1 MVDRPG
7 EEADRFPD
15 SELINSLNKPHRN
28 TRAAKLCAV
37 TWYRILGGRLV
48 MAGRNGKKIGAA
60 GFCLM
65 GAGASAFFAAAALA
79 TGSAAPAK
87 ADFEDLLDPIIQ
99 PLLTSVTDSIAGFDP
114 AAAVDVTS
122 WADSLLSSLNSVD
135 LAVPGMDAAP
145 AVAASA
151 TTDAASADSPT
162 TGVYVI
168 PIDLQSLT
176 DPTVQATI
184 DGGSPTNLLLD
195 TGSSGLVVPFTNF
208 DGNSYNFFTELE
220 NFYDLGVP
228 VGFGESSAGGVD
240 YLYATYDGVSVDY
253 DAFSNDT
260 FTDLTTNTPIEEELY
275 SWDPSN
281 LGTLFSNDAF
291 QNLLTSDG
299 GVSGIMGIGEGASG
313 SAGVSPLAGAG
324 FDGVAVD
331 ITPFQVGGGLVVDDY
346 NPFTAIV
353 TLPSTGATPTGDL
366 YETVTYGSQTLG
378 SSVSDD
384 LDTGGGYGTIPSS
397 LTGDLGVGSEI
408 SVYTSDGGT
417 PLYSYMV
424 DNSSEIPTT
433 TSGTAIDSGMLPF
446 LYEPIY
452 LSYAGDTLSFDE
464 PQPGDLGSI

>member
-1 MVDRPG
+1 
-7 EEADRFPD
+7 
-15 SELINSLNKPHRN
+15 
-28 TRAAKLCAV
+28 
-37 TWYRILGGRLV
+37 
-48 MAGRNGKKIGAA
+48 MAGRNSKKKGVA
-60 GFCLM
+60 GLCLI
-65 GAGASAFFAAAALA
+65 GAGAGVFFAAGALA
-79 TGSAAPAK
+79 TSSAAPAR

-99 PLLTSVTDSIAGFDP
+99 PLLTSVTDSVATFDP
-114 AAAVDVTS
+114 SAAAELTS
-122 WADSLLSSLNSVD
+122 WADSALNSLNSID
-135 LAVPGMDAAP
+135 LALPGGDSASAA
-145 AVAASA
+145 AASA
-151 TTDAASADSPT
+151 TTDAAAADSPT

-208 DGNSYNFFTELE
+208 DGNSYNFITELE
-220 NFYDLGVP
+220 NIYDLGIP
-228 VGFGESSAGGVD
+228 VGFGESSTGGVD
-240 YLYATYDGVSVDY
+240 YLYLTYDGVSVDY
-253 DAFSNDT
+253 DGFSNDT
-260 FTDLTTNTPIEEELY
+260 FTDLTTNTPIEVEVY

-281 LGTLFSNDAF
+281 LGTLSSNDAF

-299 GVSGIMGIGEGASG
+299 GVSGIMGIGVSADG
-313 SAGVSPLAGAG
+313 SPGVSPLAGAG

-331 ITPFQVGGGLVVDDY
+331 ITPFQLGGGLIVDDY
-346 NPFTAIV
+346 NPFTAIA

-417 PLYSYMV
+417 LLYSYMV

-433 TSGTAIDSGMLPF
+433 TSGTAIDSGVLPF

-464 PQPGDLGSI
+464 PQPGDLGSL